1 MIECTFELNDQPMSA
16 LKLGACSFPAFSGLG
31 SGVNQRRAMCAP
43 SRGPIPPGT
52 YYILDRQTGGR
63 LGPLLDRLKGR
74 QDWLA
79 LYADDGRID
88 DETFCDRVRR
98 GQFRLHP
105 SGRLGISEGC
115 IVMQRQ
121 TDFHRLRAMLNCHR
135 SAPIPGLD
143 ISAYGKVVVK

>member
-16 LKLGACSFPAFSGLG
+16 LKIGACSFPAFSGLG
-31 SGVNQRRAMCAP
+31 SSVNQRSAMCA
-43 SRGPIPPGT
+43 SNLGPIPLGT
-52 YYILDRQTGGR
+52 YFILDRQTGGR

-88 DETFCDRVRR
+88 DETFCNRVRR
-98 GQFRLHP
+98 GHFRLHP

-115 IVMQRQ
+115 IVMQSQ
-121 TDFHRLRAMLNCHR
+121 ADFHRLRAMLNCHR
-135 SAPIPGLD
+135 PALIPNLG
-143 ISAYGKVVVK
+143 ISAYGSVVVK